1 VKIAIL
7 GAGCPKCKQAA
18 EVVRLAVEQ
27 TGMEATIHKVE
38 DIREI
43 MKFKVLMTPAI
54 AVDGVI
60 KISGK
65 VPSVEEV
72 KALLAQGGKA

>member
-1 VKIAIL
+1 LKIAIL
-7 GAGCPKCKQAA
+7 GTGCPKCRQVA

-27 TGMEATIHKVE
+27 TGVEATIHKVE

-43 MKFKVLMTPAI
+43 LKFKVMMTPAI

-65 VPSVEEV
+65 VPSVDEV